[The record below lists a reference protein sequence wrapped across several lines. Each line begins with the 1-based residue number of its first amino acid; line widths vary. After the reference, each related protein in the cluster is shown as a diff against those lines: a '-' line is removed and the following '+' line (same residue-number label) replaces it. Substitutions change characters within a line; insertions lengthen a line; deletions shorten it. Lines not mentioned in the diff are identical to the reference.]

1 MRRLEDRNGQ
11 GEIMTSSNAAF
22 VTGATSGLG
31 FEAAAQLAESGWSTV
46 VITGRT
52 ESRASEARG
61 RLVARTG
68 KDVFRSLVVDL
79 DRPEDVA
86 RAAAELKEVGHK
98 LGIVILNAGVVPG
111 SEKVMTDEDIEV
123 TFASSLIGHHQL
135 TMRLL
140 ADDLLADDARI
151 IIAGSE
157 AARGDVPTFNPTDL
171 HALADSSY
179 GGDLTAAAEGLIRA
193 DGSVKFKPATSYA
206 NAKVFVAWWA
216 AQLAQKLPEGMTVNA
231 VSPGSAPDTQAG
243 RNANF
248 FMKKVM
254 MPALKHAP
262 KRFGMAAPV
271 SVAAARYIEVTTYD
285 GVTGEFFASA
295 PKKMTGPIEAMQM
308 PHLRDEES
316 QKAGWD
322 AVVKVA
328 GGVDYPVA
336 A

>member
-1 MRRLEDRNGQ
+1 
-11 GEIMTSSNAAF
+11 MTSSNAAL

-31 FEAAAQLAESGWSTV
+31 FEAAAQLAESGWPTV

-79 DRPEDVA
+79 DRSEDVA
-86 RAAAELKEVGHK
+86 RAVADLKETGEK
-98 LGIVILNAGVVPG
+98 LDVLILNAGVVSG
-111 SEKVMTDEDIEV
+111 SERVMTDEDIEV

-135 TMRLL
+135 TMQLL

-151 IIAGSE
+151 VIAGSE

-171 HALADSSY
+171 HSLADTSY
-179 GGDLTAAAEGLIRA
+179 DGDLTAAAEGLIRA
-193 DGSVKFKPATSYA
+193 DGTVRYKPATAYA
-206 NAKVFVAWWA
+206 NAKLFVAWWA
-216 AQLAQKLPEGMTVNA
+216 AQLAQRLPKGMTVNA
-231 VSPGSAPDTQAG
+231 VSPGSAPDTNAD

-248 FMKKVM
+248 FMKKIM
-254 MPALKHAP
+254 MPAFKHAP
-262 KRFGMAAPV
+262 KRFGMSAPV
-271 SVAAARYIEVTTYD
+271 SVAAARYIEVTTYG

-295 PKKMTGPIEAMQM
+295 PKKMTGPIEAMHM
-308 PHLRDEES
+308 PHLHDETS
-316 QKAGWD
+316 QRAGWE
-322 AVVKVA
+322 AIVKVA